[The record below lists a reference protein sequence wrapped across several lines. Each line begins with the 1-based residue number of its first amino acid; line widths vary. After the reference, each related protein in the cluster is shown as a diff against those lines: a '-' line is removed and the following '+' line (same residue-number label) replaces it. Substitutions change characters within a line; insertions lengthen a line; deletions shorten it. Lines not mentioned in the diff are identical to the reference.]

1 MLVNALMDNFL
12 GIFFALLG
20 AVSIAAT
27 AIFVRVATRE
37 GGKAFYAVI
46 VSLIMNLI
54 IVIPVV
60 AVVYYP
66 DYGITLK
73 SAIAFA
79 GAGLSGTLIGRVA
92 YFEGIQ
98 RVGASRSDAIKATT
112 PIIATIIAIVLI
124 GESPSR
130 IHIAGI
136 SAIVV
141 GVWIISLDLIQDK
154 TIKGITNRR
163 MDVIYPIAAAIFF
176 GFEPV
181 FARIGVLEGT
191 PGHVGL
197 SIKMVVAGIGFLIY
211 FMVKGD
217 MPNIGK
223 IFENKITARWY
234 ILAGLAST
242 SMMIFLYTAIEIAPV
257 VFVVPFL
264 QTSPL
269 FVVIFSYIWLQD
281 IEHISWR
288 LVLGILVMISATIL
302 ITTVA

>member
-1 MLVNALMDNFL
+1 MDNFL

-288 LVLGILVMISATIL
+288 LVIGILVMISATIL

>member
-1 MLVNALMDNFL
+1 MPINALMDNFW
-12 GIFFALLG
+12 GIMFALCG
-20 AVSIAAT
+20 AVSIAST
-27 AIFVRVATRE
+27 AIFVRIATRN

-54 IVIPVV
+54 IVVPVV

-66 DYGITLK
+66 DYGITPK

-79 GAGLSGTLIGRVA
+79 GAGLAGTLIGRVA

-98 RVGASRSDAIKATT
+98 KVGASRSDAIKATT

-124 GESPSR
+124 GESPSL
-130 IHIAGI
+130 IHIIGI
-136 SAIVV
+136 IAIVV
-141 GVWIISLDLIQDK
+141 GVWIISLDLAQDK
-154 TIKGITNRR
+154 TVEGITNRR
-163 MDVIYPIAAAIFF
+163 ADVIYPIAAAIFF

-197 SIKMVVAGIGFLIY
+197 GIKLIVAGIGFLVY
-211 FMVKGD
+211 FIVKGD

-223 IFENKITARWY
+223 IFENKITAKWY

-242 SMMIFLYTAIEIAPV
+242 SMMIFLYAAIEISPV

-269 FVVIFSYIWLQD
+269 FVVVFSYIWLQD

-288 LVLGILVMISATIL
+288 LIIGILVMICATII

>member
-1 MLVNALMDNFL
+1 MLVNVLMDNFW
-12 GIFFALLG
+12 GIIFALLG
-20 AVSIAAT
+20 GISIAAM
-27 AIFVRVATRE
+27 AIFVRIATRE

-54 IVIPVV
+54 IIIPVV

-73 SAIAFA
+73 SAMAFA
-79 GAGLSGTLIGRVA
+79 GAGLVGTLTGRVV

-98 RVGASRSDAIKATT
+98 RVGASRSDAIKATM
-112 PIIATIIAIVLI
+112 PIIATIVAIVLL
-124 GESPSR
+124 GESPSK

-136 SAIVV
+136 GAIVV
-141 GVWIISLDLIQDK
+141 GVWIISLDLIQNK
-154 TIKGITNRR
+154 SVEGIANRR
-163 MDVIYPIAAAIFF
+163 MDIIYPIAAAIFF

>member
-1 MLVNALMDNFL
+1 MDNFW
-12 GIFFALLG
+12 GIIFALCG
-20 AVSIAAT
+20 AVSIAST
-27 AIFVRVATRE
+27 AIFVRIATRN

-66 DYGITLK
+66 DYGITPK

-79 GAGLSGTLIGRVA
+79 GAGLAGTLIGRVA

-98 RVGASRSDAIKATT
+98 KVGASRSDAIKATT

-124 GESPSR
+124 GESPSL
-130 IHIAGI
+130 IHIIGI
-136 SAIVV
+136 IAIVV
-141 GVWIISLDLIQDK
+141 GVWVISLDLAPGK
-154 TIKGITNRR
+154 TVEGITNKRI
-163 MDVIYPIAAAIFF
+163 DVIYPIAAAIFF

-197 SIKMVVAGIGFLIY
+197 GIQMIVAGIGSLVY
-211 FMVKGD
+211 FIVKGD
-217 MPNIGK
+217 MPNIRK
-223 IFENKITARWY
+223 IFENKITAKWY
-234 ILAGLAST
+234 ILAGMAST
-242 SMMIFLYTAIEIAPV
+242 SMMIFFYTAIEIAPV

-269 FVVIFSYIWLQD
+269 FVVVFSYIWLQD

-288 LVLGILVMISATIL
+288 LIIGILVMICATII

>member
-1 MLVNALMDNFL
+1 MPINALMDNSL
-12 GIFFALLG
+12 GIFFALCG
-20 AVSIAAT
+20 AVSIAST
-27 AIFVRVATRE
+27 AIFVRIATRN

-73 SAIAFA
+73 SAIAFT
-79 GAGLSGTLIGRVA
+79 GAGLAGTLIGRVA

-130 IHIAGI
+130 IHIIGI
-136 SAIVV
+136 IAIVV
-141 GVWIISLDLIQDK
+141 GVWIISLDLAPGK
-154 TIKGITNRR
+154 TVEGITNKRI
-163 MDVIYPIAAAIFF
+163 DVIYPIAAAIFF

-197 SIKMVVAGIGFLIY
+197 SIKLIVAGIGFLAY
-211 FMVKGD
+211 FIVKGD
-217 MPNIGK
+217 IPNIGK
-223 IFENKITARWY
+223 VFENKITAKWY

-242 SMMIFLYTAIEIAPV
+242 SMMVFLYAAIEVAPV
-257 VFVVPFL
+257 VFVVPIL

-269 FVVIFSYIWLQD
+269 FVVVFSYIWLQD

-288 LVLGILVMISATIL
+288 LVIGILIMICATII

>member
-1 MLVNALMDNFL
+1 MPIGALMDIFW
-12 GIFFALLG
+12 GIIFALCG
-20 AVSIAAT
+20 AVSIASM
-27 AIFVRVATRE
+27 AIFVRIATIN

-54 IVIPVV
+54 IVVPVV
-60 AVVYYP
+60 AVIYYP
-66 DYGITLK
+66 DYGITPK

-79 GAGLSGTLIGRVA
+79 GAGLAGTLIGRVA
-92 YFEGIQ
+92 YFEGIK
-98 RVGASRSDAIKATT
+98 RAGASRSDAIKATT
-112 PIIATIIAIVLI
+112 PIIATILAIVLI
-124 GESPSR
+124 GESPSL
-130 IHIAGI
+130 IHILGI
-136 SAIVV
+136 IAIVV
-141 GVWIISLDLIQDK
+141 GVWIISLDLTQDK
-154 TIKGITNRR
+154 TIEGITSRKA
-163 MDVIYPIAAAIFF
+163 DVLYPIAAAIFF

-181 FARIGVLEGT
+181 LARIGVLEGT

-197 SIKMVVAGIGFLIY
+197 CIKLIVPGIGFLAY
-211 FMVKGD
+211 FIVKGD

-223 IFENKITARWY
+223 IFENKITAKWY

-242 SMMIFLYTAIEIAPV
+242 SMLIFLYTAIEIAPV

-269 FVVIFSYIWLQD
+269 FVVVFSYIWLQD

-288 LVLGILVMISATIL
+288 LVMGILVMTCATIL

>member
-1 MLVNALMDNFL
+1 M

-20 AVSIAAT
+20 AISIAAT
-27 AIFVRVATRE
+27 AIFVRIATRN
-37 GGKAFYAVI
+37 GGNAFYAVI
-46 VSLIMNLI
+46 VSLIMNLV

-79 GAGLSGTLIGRVA
+79 GAGLAGVLLGRVA

-130 IHIAGI
+130 IHIIGI
-136 SAIVV
+136 IAIVV
-141 GVWIISLDLIQDK
+141 GVWIISLDLVPDK
-154 TIKGITNRR
+154 TVEGITNRR

-181 FARIGVLEGT
+181 FARVGVLEGT
-191 PGHVGL
+191 PGQVGL
-197 SIKMVVAGIGFLIY
+197 SIKLIVAGIGFLVY
-211 FMVKGD
+211 FIVKGD
-217 MPNIGK
+217 IPNIGK
-223 IFENKITARWY
+223 IFENKITAKWY

-242 SMMIFLYTAIEIAPV
+242 SMMVFLYAAIEIAPV

-269 FVVIFSYIWLQD
+269 FVVVFSYIWLQD

-288 LVLGILVMISATIL
+288 LVIGILVMICATIL

>member
-1 MLVNALMDNFL
+1 MLVNVLMDNFL

-288 LVLGILVMISATIL
+288 LVIGILVMISATIL

>member
-1 MLVNALMDNFL
+1 MLVNVLMDNFW
-12 GIFFALLG
+12 GIIFALLG
-20 AVSIAAT
+20 GISIAAM
-27 AIFVRVATRE
+27 AIFVRIATRE

-54 IVIPVV
+54 IIIPVV

-73 SAIAFA
+73 SVMAFA
-79 GAGLSGTLIGRVA
+79 GAGLVGTLTGRVV

-98 RVGASRSDAIKATT
+98 RVGASRSDAIKATM
-112 PIIATIIAIVLI
+112 PIIATIVAIVLL
-124 GESPSR
+124 GESPSK

-136 SAIVV
+136 GAIVV
-141 GVWIISLDLIQDK
+141 GVWIISLDLIQNK
-154 TIKGITNRR
+154 SVEGIANRR
-163 MDVIYPIAAAIFF
+163 MDIIYPIAAAIFF
-176 GFEPV
+176 GFEPI

-191 PGHVGL
+191 PSQVGV
-197 SIKMVVAGIGFLIY
+197 SIKIIFAGFGFLIY
-211 FMVKGD
+211 FMIKGN
-217 MPNIGK
+217 MPSIGK
-223 IFENKITARWY
+223 IFENKITAKWY
-234 ILAGLAST
+234 ILAGLANT
-242 SMMIFLYTAIEIAPV
+242 SMMVFYYAAIENSPV

>member
-1 MLVNALMDNFL
+1 MLVNVLMDNFL

-154 TIKGITNRR
+154 IIKGITNRR

-288 LVLGILVMISATIL
+288 LVIGILVMISATIL